1 MEAITTA
8 PAALDQLC
16 VNTIRTLSMDGVQ
29 QANSGHPGT
38 PMALAPLGHRLFTR
52 HLRHDPARP
61 DWADRDRFV
70 LSCGHASMLI
80 YSLLHL
86 SGYELSLDELRR
98 FRQLHS
104 PTAGHP
110 ERGEVPGV
118 EFTTGP
124 LGQGVS
130 SAVGMALAE
139 RMLADR
145 FNQPGHDVVDHRTWV
160 IASDGDLMEGV
171 AQESASLAGHLGL
184 GRLTVFWD
192 DNRIT
197 IDGTTEISFTEDV
210 AARYDAYGWQ
220 VLRLDD
226 VDDLDAIDA
235 VVAEAIADEQ
245 RPTLVVTRTHI
256 GIGSPRQDTPQAHGE
271 PLGVDNVRLTKQ
283 AYGWPEDATFLVPDE
298 VREAYAPVAEHGAE
312 LSSSWSSALG
322 AYHAAHPELATE
334 LERRLRGDLPA
345 GWADDLVA
353 ASFEDAGAAATRQSS
368 GQAINLVAPYL
379 PELVGGSADLAA
391 SNLTTITG
399 GGDVTPD
406 SLGGRNLHY
415 GIREHAMGAITNGM
429 LAHGGVRAFG
439 GTFLIFSDYMR
450 PAIRLAA
457 LQGLPSIFVY
467 THDSV
472 FLGEDGP
479 THQPIEQLASLRAM
493 PNLLVLRPAEANETL
508 AAWKVA
514 LEQRDRPVALALTRQ
529 KLEPFRYGGDSK
541 LAGAEVARGGYVLRE
556 ATGGRPEVILVA
568 TGSEVHL
575 ALTAANRLEEDGTP
589 TRVVSMPC
597 QELFLEQP
605 REWRDAVLPPSVRAR
620 VSIEAGATFGWERFV
635 GDAGEMIGID
645 RFGLSAPGDQAADAL
660 GINLNA
666 VVSAAHRAL
675 ATVHAG
681 EG

>member
-1 MEAITTA
+1 MDATTA
-8 PAALDQLC
+8 APPALDLLC

-29 QANSGHPGT
+29 AANSGHPGT
-38 PMALAPLGHRLFTR
+38 PMALAPLGHRLFTK
-52 HLRHDPARP
+52 HMKHDPAAP

-86 SGYELSLDELRR
+86 SGYEVSLDDLKN

-139 RMLADR
+139 RMLAAR
-145 FNQPGHDVVDHRTWV
+145 FNQGDHSIVDHWTWV

-171 AQESASLAGHLGL
+171 AQETASLAGHLGL
-184 GRLTVFWD
+184 GKLVVFWD

-210 AARYDAYGWQ
+210 AARYESYGWQ

-226 VDDLDAIDA
+226 VDDLEAIDE
-235 VVAEAIADEQ
+235 VVAEARGDES

-256 GIGSPRQDTPQAHGE
+256 GIGSPRQDTPKAHGE
-271 PLGVDNVRLTKQ
+271 PLGEENVRLTKQ
-283 AYGWPEDATFLVPDE
+283 NYGWPEDEHFLVPDE
-298 VREAYAPVAEHGAE
+298 VRDAYASVAERGAAAGAA
-312 LSSSWSSALG
+312 WDDAMSAF
-322 AYHAAHPELATE
+322 ASAHPELASE
-334 LERRLRGDLPA
+334 FRRRMQGDLPE
-345 GWADDLVA
+345 GWASDLVA
-353 ASFEDAGAAATRQSS
+353 ASFEDAGGAATRQSS
-368 GQAINLVAPYL
+368 GQAINLVAPNL

-391 SNLTTITG
+391 SNLTTITDG
-399 GGDVTPD
+399 GEVSRDGF
-406 SLGGRNLHY
+406 SARNISY
-415 GIREHAMGAITNGM
+415 GIREHAMGAITNG
-429 LAHGGVRAFG
+429 LHAHGGVRAFG

-457 LQGLPSIFVY
+457 LQGLPSIFVF

-472 FLGEDGP
+472 YLGEDGP
-479 THQPIEQLASLRAM
+479 THQPIEHLASLRAM

-529 KLEPFRYGGDSK
+529 KLDAFTYGGDSK
-541 LAGAEVARGGYVLRE
+541 LHGADVAKGAYVLRE
-556 ATGGRPEVILVA
+556 ATGSKPEVIVVA
-568 TGSEVHL
+568 TGSEVQL
-575 ALTAANRLEEDGTP
+575 ALTAAARLEEDGTP

-605 REWRDAVLPPSVRAR
+605 REYRDEVFPPAVRAR
-620 VSIEAGATFGWERFV
+620 VSVEAGTTFGWERFV
-635 GDAGEMIGID
+635 GDAGETVGID

-660 GINLNA
+660 GINVDS
-666 VVSAAHRAL
+666 VVAAAHRAL
-675 ATVHAG
+675 ATVHGA
-681 EG
+681 

>member
-1 MEAITTA
+1 MEATAPA

-29 QANSGHPGT
+29 RANSGHPGT
-38 PMALAPLGHRLFTR
+38 PMALAPLGHRLFTQ
-52 HLRHDPARP
+52 HMKHDPSAP

-86 SGYELSLDELRR
+86 SGYDVSLDDLRS

-130 SAVGMALAE
+130 SAVGMAIAE

-145 FNQPGHDVVDHRTWV
+145 FNAEGATVVDHHTWV

-171 AQESASLAGHLGL
+171 AQESASIAGHLGL
-184 GRLTVFWD
+184 GKLVVFWD

-210 AARYDAYGWQ
+210 AARYEAYGWQ

-235 VVAEAIADEQ
+235 VVAQARADVD

-271 PLGVDNVRLTKQ
+271 PLGAENVRLTKQ
-283 AYGWPEDATFLVPDE
+283 AYGWPEDAEFLVPDD
-298 VREAYAPVAEHGAE
+298 VRSAYADVARRGSEAGARWDAQMATLRE
-312 LSSSWSSALG
+312 RS
-322 AYHAAHPELATE
+322 PELAREFHQRMHGE
-334 LERRLRGDLPA
+334 LPE
-345 GWADDLVA
+345 GWATDLVA

-368 GQAINLVAPYL
+368 GQAINLIAPRL
-379 PELVGGSADLAA
+379 PWLVGGSADLAG
-391 SNLTTITG
+391 SNLTTIAD
-399 GGDVTPD
+399 GGDVTPGD
-406 SLGGRNLHY
+406 FSGRNLHF
-415 GIREHAMGAITNGM
+415 GIREHAMGAITNG
-429 LAHGGVRAFG
+429 LHAHGGVRAFA

-472 FLGEDGP
+472 YLGEDGP
-479 THQPIEQLASLRAM
+479 THQPIEHLASLRAM

-508 AAWKVA
+508 AAWKIA
-514 LEQRDRPVALALTRQ
+514 IEQTDRPVALALTRQ
-529 KLEPFRYGGDSK
+529 KLAPFTYGADAR
-541 LAGAEVARGGYVLRE
+541 LAGPQVERGAYVLRE
-556 ATGGRPEVILVA
+556 ATGGRPAVIIIA
-568 TGSEVHL
+568 SGSEVHL
-575 ALTAANRLEEDGTP
+575 ALEAAAVLEADGTP

-605 REWRDAVLPPSVRAR
+605 RDYRDAVLPRDVRAR
-620 VSIEAGATFGWERFV
+620 VSVEAGATFGWERFV
-635 GDAGEMIGID
+635 GDDGETVGID
-645 RFGLSAPGDQAADAL
+645 RFGLSAPGEEAAREL
-660 GINLNA
+660 GLHVDG
-666 VVSAAHRAL
+666 VVAAAHRSL
-675 ATVHAG
+675 ASVHA